1 MTSLLSSFL
10 YQSASKIES
19 FSRRSSTEEQQR
31 SPPELIYKSKSSPTS
46 NTSGG
51 PFYYQP
57 YNSAEPVPTASF
69 LPPPPYDTMQIRNG
83 NSTPTPTPST
93 SWTTEMSALAEKIRD
108 DVTNSLKNNKQQAN
122 IDRHS
127 ISQGMKLVSI
137 AADEYE
143 GGNESTALEIYLTG
157 IDKII
162 MALPSKLFLFIYT
175 LNLGLINFDR

>member
-1 MTSLLSSFL
+1 MTSLLTSFL
-10 YQSASKIES
+10 YQSANKIES

-31 SPPELIYKSKSSPTS
+31 SPPELIYKSKSSPIS

-57 YNSAEPVPTASF
+57 YNSAEPVPTASL

-83 NSTPTPTPST
+83 NNTPTPTPTPST

-162 MALPSKLFLFIYT
+162 MALPSKLFYLFT
-175 LNLGLINFDR
+175 LKIWV

>member
-108 DVTNSLKNNKQQAN
+108 DVTNSLKNNKQQ
-122 IDRHS
+122 
-127 ISQGMKLVSI
+127 GMKLVSI